1 MFNPINTILGWF
13 SHDICIDLGTANSL
27 VLVRGK
33 GIVIDEPSVVAID
46 RNTKRILA
54 IGSEAKLMVGRT
66 PASIVAVRPLKD
78 GVISD
83 FAVTEHMLHYFI
95 SHVHQRYSFM
105 IPRPRVVVGIPSG
118 CTEVEKRAVHD
129 SAVSAGAR
137 EAYLIEEPMA
147 SAIGAG
153 LPVMEPSGSMIVDI
167 GGGTTEVAV
176 VSLGGIVT
184 STSVRVAGD
193 EMDQE
198 ILAYARSAHNLAIGE
213 RMAEEIKMEAGSAYP
228 LIEEK
233 EVVLK
238 GRDLV
243 SGLPKSV
250 VISSVELRSA
260 LSAPVSAIVQAV
272 KDTIE
277 VTPPELVADI
287 MERGIVMA
295 GGGSLLRGLDQR
307 IAQETKFPV
316 YVAEDPL
323 TCVVRG
329 AGEVLEELDRV
340 RGTLV
345 AVVHRKPPR

>member
-1 MFNPINTILGWF
+1 
-13 SHDICIDLGTANSL
+13 
-27 VLVRGK
+27 
-33 GIVIDEPSVVAID
+33 
-46 RNTKRILA
+46 
-54 IGSEAKLMVGRT
+54 
-66 PASIVAVRPLKD
+66 
-78 GVISD
+78 
-83 FAVTEHMLHYFI
+83 
-95 SHVHQRYSFM
+95 
-105 IPRPRVVVGIPSG
+105 
-118 CTEVEKRAVHD
+118 
-129 SAVSAGAR
+129 
-137 EAYLIEEPMA
+137 
-147 SAIGAG
+147 
-153 LPVMEPSGSMIVDI
+153 
-167 GGGTTEVAV
+167 
-176 VSLGGIVT
+176 
-184 STSVRVAGD
+184 VAGD